1 MDLGGELDR
10 AELDGLDGLNGK
22 VALVTGASKGIG
34 AAIALRLAE
43 RGARVAVNYNTSEG
57 PAEQVAASI
66 RDAGGDALTVRA
78 DVSDL
83 PQVTAMVERIS
94 DDWGAVDILVNNAG
108 IIGDSLLVRMTD
120 EAWGQVI
127 ATNLNG
133 TFYCTRSVLRAM
145 VRKRWGRIVNISSVV
160 GIRGNAGQA
169 NYSASKAGVLGF
181 TKSLAKE
188 VATRNITV
196 NAVTPGYIRTDT
208 VNVLPQHLKDRIMTW
223 IPQGHFGEV
232 DDIAHIVAFIASE
245 KAKYM
250 TGQVIS
256 VDGGMAI

>member
-1 MDLGGELDR
+1 MGR
-10 AELDGLDGLNGK
+10 AELDGLDGLDGK
-22 VALVTGASKGIG
+22 IALVTGASKGIG

-57 PAEQVAASI
+57 LAEQVAASI
-66 RDAGGDALTVRA
+66 RDAGSDALTVRA
-78 DVSDL
+78 DVSDP
-83 PQVTAMVERIS
+83 PQVTAMVERIA

-145 VRKRWGRIVNISSVV
+145 VRKRWGRIVSISSVV

-208 VNVLPQHLKDRIMTW
+208 VDVLPQHLKDRIMTW

-232 DDIAHIVAFIASE
+232 DDIAHLVAFIASE

>member
-1 MDLGGELDR
+1 MD
-10 AELDGLDGLNGK
+10 ELDGLDGK
-22 VALVTGASKGIG
+22 IALVTGASKGIG

-57 PAEQVAASI
+57 LAEQVAASI

-83 PQVTAMVERIS
+83 PQVTAMVERIA

-145 VRKRWGRIVNISSVV
+145 VRKRWGRIVSISSVV

-208 VNVLPQHLKDRIMTW
+208 VDVLPQHLKDRIMTW

-232 DDIAHIVAFIASE
+232 DDIAHLVAFIASE

>member
-1 MDLGGELDR
+1 MGR
-10 AELDGLDGLNGK
+10 AELDGLDGLDGK
-22 VALVTGASKGIG
+22 IALVTGASKGIG

-57 PAEQVAASI
+57 LAEQVAASI
-66 RDAGGDALTVRA
+66 RDAGSDALTVRA

-83 PQVTAMVERIS
+83 PQVTAMVERIA

-145 VRKRWGRIVNISSVV
+145 VRKRWGRIVSISSVV

-208 VNVLPQHLKDRIMTW
+208 VDVLPQHLKDRIMTW

-232 DDIAHIVAFIASE
+232 DDIAHLVAFIASE